1 MTGRPLEQRSSI
13 AGRALTRAA
22 GTRLVPGN
30 AVRLL
35 LDGPEAFPAML
46 DTIAQA
52 ERWLHFENY
61 IIRSDATGWRF
72 AEALAGRARAGVRV
86 RLLYDWLGSKTTSRK
101 LFRDLRAAGV
111 DVRAFGPLQPF
122 NLLANALR
130 DHRKLVVAD
139 GRRAIVGGLCIGDEW
154 SGDSTRG
161 IQPWR
166 DTAIEVIGPAAAS
179 FDRAFEGTWTRAGG
193 TIPPEE
199 QVGEVQASG
208 DAEVGVIVG
217 EPRRAR
223 VLRVTSLLAAGATDR
238 LWITDAYL
246 LAPRALF
253 QGLLDAA
260 REGVDVR
267 LLLPGSSDVPLI
279 RNLTR
284 IGYRELL
291 KAGVRIFEW
300 EGAMLHAK
308 TIVADGRW
316 CRIGSSNLN
325 GSSLFGNFELDALV
339 DNPALA
345 SELEAQFR
353 RDIARSAEVERRPA
367 RGPRRLQRVLPTGL
381 DWEPP
386 EVPPGPHHRRFRE
399 RRGRTVLALRI
410 LASGARRSIFA
421 PVAIILGV
429 LGLLFAFL
437 PRVMA
442 MGVAALCAWLA
453 IGAAIE
459 AFRRRTEP

>member
-1 MTGRPLEQRSSI
+1 VSSRPLAQESSI
-13 AGRALTRAA
+13 VARALTRAA

-35 LDGPEAFPAML
+35 FDGPEAFPAML

-72 AEALAGRARAGVRV
+72 AEALAGRARAGVTV
-86 RLLYDWLGSKTTSRK
+86 RLLYDWFGSKTTSGK
-101 LFRDLRAAGV
+101 LFRYLRAAGA
-111 DVRAFGPLQPF
+111 DVRAFAPLKPF
-122 NLLANALR
+122 NLLANVFR

-154 SGDSTRG
+154 TGDPTKG
-161 IQPWR
+161 AQPWR
-166 DTAIEVIGPAAAS
+166 DTAIEVVGPAAAS

-193 TIPPEE
+193 TIPPEA
-199 QVGEVQASG
+199 QVGEVPASG
-208 DAEVGVIVG
+208 NAEVGVIVG

-223 VLRVTSLLAAGATDR
+223 VLRVTGLLAAGAADR

-246 LAPRALF
+246 VAPRALF

-279 RNLTR
+279 RNFTR

-291 KAGVRIFEW
+291 KAGVRIYEW

-325 GSSLFGNFELDALV
+325 GSSLFGNYELDALV
-339 DNPALA
+339 DHPALA
-345 SELEAQFR
+345 AELEAQFR
-353 RDIARSAEVERRPA
+353 RDIARSAEVERRPV
-367 RGPRRLQRVLPTGL
+367 RGPRRLQRVLPAAL
-381 DWEPP
+381 DREPP

-399 RRGRTVLALRI
+399 RRGRTVLALRV

-429 LGLLFAFL
+429 LGLLFVFL
-437 PRVMA
+437 PRIMA
-442 MGVAALCAWLA
+442 MVVAAICVWLA
-453 IGAAIE
+453 IGAGIE
-459 AFRRRTEP
+459 AFRQRTEP

>member
-1 MTGRPLEQRSSI
+1 M
-13 AGRALTRAA
+13 
-22 GTRLVPGN
+22 
-30 AVRLL
+30 
-35 LDGPEAFPAML
+35 
-46 DTIAQA
+46 
-52 ERWLHFENY
+52 
-61 IIRSDATGWRF
+61 
-72 AEALAGRARAGVRV
+72 
-86 RLLYDWLGSKTTSRK
+86 
-101 LFRDLRAAGV
+101 
-111 DVRAFGPLQPF
+111 
-122 NLLANALR
+122 
-130 DHRKLVVAD
+130 
-139 GRRAIVGGLCIGDEW
+139 
-154 SGDSTRG
+154 
-161 IQPWR
+161 
-166 DTAIEVIGPAAAS
+166 
-179 FDRAFEGTWTRAGG
+179 
-193 TIPPEE
+193 IPPEE
-199 QVGEVQASG
+199 QVGEVQAGG

-260 REGVDVR
+260 RDGVDVR

-325 GSSLFGNFELDALV
+325 GSSLFGNYELDALV

-345 SELEAQFR
+345 AELEAQFR

-367 RGPRRLQRVLPTGL
+367 RGPRRLRRVLPTGL

-421 PVAIILGV
+421 PIAIILGV

-459 AFRRRTEP
+459 AFRRRSEP

>member
-1 MTGRPLEQRSSI
+1 VTARSVEQRTSI
-13 AGRALTRAA
+13 ATRALTRAA
-22 GTRLVPGN
+22 GARLVPGN

-46 DTIAQA
+46 DAIARA

-72 AEALAGRARAGVRV
+72 AEALAGRARAGVSVRV
-86 RLLYDWLGSKTTSRK
+86 LYDWLGSKTTSGK
-101 LFRDLRAAGV
+101 LFRYLRAAGV
-111 DVRAFGPLQPF
+111 DARAFAPFQPF
-122 NLLANALR
+122 NLLANVFR

-139 GRRAIVGGLCIGDEW
+139 GVSAIVGGLCIGDEW
-154 SGDSTRG
+154 TGDSG
-161 IQPWR
+161 NGVQPWR
-166 DTAIEVIGPAAAS
+166 DTALEVVGPAAAS
-179 FDRAFEGTWTRAGG
+179 FDRAFEGTWGRAGG

-199 QVGEVQASG
+199 QVGQVEARG
-208 DAEVGVIVG
+208 DAEVGVVVG

-223 VLRVTSLLAAGATDR
+223 VLRIMGLLAAGATDR

-246 LAPRALF
+246 VAPRALF

-279 RNLTR
+279 RNFTR

-291 KAGVRIFEW
+291 KAGVRIYEW
-300 EGAMLHAK
+300 EGPMLHAK
-308 TIVADGRW
+308 SIVADGRW
-316 CRIGSSNLN
+316 CRVGSSNLN
-325 GSSLFGNFELDALV
+325 GSSLFGNYELDALV
-339 DNPALA
+339 DHPALA
-345 SELEAQFR
+345 TELEAQFR

-367 RGPRRLQRVLPTGL
+367 RGPRRLQRVLPTVL
-381 DWEPP
+381 DREPP
-386 EVPPGPHHRRFRE
+386 EVPPSPHNRRFRE
-399 RRGRTVLALRI
+399 RRGRTVLALRT

-421 PVAIILGV
+421 PVAIVLGV
-429 LGLLFAFL
+429 LGLLFVFL

-453 IGAAIE
+453 IGAAME
-459 AFRRRTEP
+459 AFRRRT